1 MIDVVNKDKVAIWR
15 KYPLS
20 SFDCTPME
28 RVDTKPRDKG
38 CLMECPRCQGTMIV
52 DHFVDMATSG
62 EIWMPGWR
70 CLLCGEIIDPIIEN
84 HRQLQ
89 QHHQEIVGAISGSSA
104 RPPSPVAVNP
114 RKALQRRSS

>member
-70 CLLCGEIIDPIIEN
+70 CLMCGEIIDPIIES
-84 HRQLQ
+84 HRQQQ

>member
-1 MIDVVNKDKVAIWR
+1 MLG

-20 SFDCTPME
+20 SFGSAPME
-28 RVDTKPRDKG
+28 WVDTKPKEKG
-38 CLMECPRCQGTMIV
+38 CLMQCPRCQGTMIV
-52 DHFVDMATSG
+52 DHFVDIATSG

-70 CLLCGEIIDPIIEN
+70 CLMCGEIIDPIIES

-104 RPPSPVAVNP
+104 LPPAPVAVNP
-114 RKALQRRSS
+114 RKALRRRSS